1 MSTKFNYAQIQGVK
15 GNSFVTDE
23 FIEAVEKIADRLET
37 KPEYLLAAMSFET
50 GGKFNPAIQNFIGA
64 TGLIQFLKAT
74 AKGLGTTTDKLKAMT
89 AVEQLVFVEKY
100 LTPFKGRIA
109 TIEAVYTSILS
120 GSPKKPDDVLFR
132 AGTLAYKQNPLDWNK
147 DGIIT
152 AREAA
157 TPVAARLFGGI
168 GEIQKKLL
176 ELGLVPAELKDRF
189 NDNRWGGDSAKIL
202 AEFQKSKGLPETGLI
217 DVETGAALFP
227 ETAAPPKINVLK
239 RGDDGDGVKKLQE
252 TLVKLGYMTMEK
264 IGGGFGKFGPLT
276 ETAVK
281 ALQKDLRLAE
291 SGEFGDLE
299 ETDVKAVLAGIQRDS
314 SATELVKAIQS
325 KLVAFSYL
333 TQAQVDTGF
342 GTFGPQSEKAIKKFQ
357 KDNLLQE
364 SGVVEEVTFKMLFN
378 EAEASETT
386 ESDVFQAQNGV
397 HYDVASDILMTKRL
411 QAKLVE
417 VAELYFKAKGEKLF
431 ITSGYRPPERQA
443 PAIYNNI
450 ILKGETRVRNTYLN
464 KPAIDQILAAY
475 RANKNEK
482 EKAIAAMT
490 ETIAK
495 QVKRGVFISNHLLSN
510 ALDVRVK
517 ADFVLLGKVA
527 AKVGG
532 RVITEGNHFHM
543 ELP

>member
-314 SATELVKAIQS
+314 SATELVKAIQN
-325 KLVAFSYL
+325 KLVALSYL

-378 EAEASETT
+378 EVEASETT
-386 ESDVFQAQNGV
+386 DSDVFQAQNGV

-464 KPAIDQILAAY
+464 KSAIDQILAAY
-475 RANKNEK
+475 RANKNDK